1 MGDPFTVQLRSMD
14 IDSSGQRVGLAALIA
29 LCGGLIERSVKGG
42 LIIVGALNLGGSIE
56 LLPNPVAVAEM
67 AVEKGASTLLMPISS
82 RKQLF
87 DLSDEMATKVGI
99 EFYSDAIDAFTK
111 AIMD

>member
-1 MGDPFTVQLRSMD
+1 
-14 IDSSGQRVGLAALIA
+14 
-29 LCGGLIERSVKGG
+29 LIERSVKGG

-56 LLPNPVAVAEM
+56 LVPNPVAVAEL
-67 AVEKGASTLLMPISS
+67 AVEKGAMTLLMPISS

-87 DLSDEMATKVGI
+87 ELSDDMATKINI
-99 EFYSDAIDAFTK
+99 EFYADAIDAFTK